1 MNTELTNNAADSYA
15 MLKKSHFSRQ
25 NFYKIVDEQDR

>member
-15 MLKKSHFSRQ
+15 MLKTSHFSQQ
-25 NFYKIVDEQDR
+25 NFYKDDNK